1 MHVPALVKTI
11 SPPSGWEMQQLNPAE
26 QNISIQ
32 VLVSPASLLEGVEIS
47 QNTVLLPCL
56 LFAVGKEQGIFFFA

>member
-1 MHVPALVKTI
+1 MCVSSMATIFEDSERGENTLTETWGHSTFQMQIPALVKTI

-32 VLVSPASLLEGVEIS
+32 VLGV
-47 QNTVLLPCL
+47 
-56 LFAVGKEQGIFFFA
+56 